1 MGAFQNLSIKWKL
14 KLIIML
20 TSGIALLFASGTL
33 MYRNIETSRK
43 MIRDDLSS
51 LTRVIGMN
59 SVGAIVFN
67 DQQTAENNLAALHAK
82 PYVALAC
89 IYDRSGKIFATYIH
103 EDAVDRISAPLIREP
118 GQYYEGNYLLVFN
131 PVYQEHEVI
140 GTVCIQFDLKGTQRE
155 TLQSAAIFGIILCI
169 AFLIIWVLSASL
181 QKVIS
186 EPILSL
192 TQIARVVSEKKDFSV
207 RARKRSKDET
217 GVLIDVF
224 NDMLAGIQ
232 SRDEKLREYREHLK
246 EQVADRTLE
255 LRQTN
260 EMLQTAKE
268 AAESANRAKSEFLAN
283 MSHEI
288 RTPMNA
294 VLGFADL
301 LKSLIADKRQKSYLE
316 AISSSGKGLLTLIN
330 GILDLSKI
338 EAGKMELQYE
348 PVNPHALFD
357 EIRHMFALQAFEKK
371 IDFTV
376 SLAPDIPDCLM
387 LDEVRLKQ
395 ILFNLI
401 GNAVKFTEHGYVR
414 ITVEKRDSSQDP
426 AGIGLLISVEDS
438 GIGIPEQYHNEI
450 FDAFKQK
457 DGQST
462 KRFGGTG
469 LGLSITKR
477 LVEMMAGTITV
488 DSKEKRGSR
497 FCISIPHVPVA
508 AADIKADI
516 DATFNPD
523 QIVFRAAT
531 VLIADDVAT
540 NRLLIKEFLRSTPM
554 IPLEAENGQAA
565 VLLAKKHK
573 PDVILMDLRMPV
585 LSGLEAMKQIGMDDE
600 TRSIPMIALTASGM
614 KGEKEKMINLGF
626 AGYLTKP
633 IQKATLYQELSRFI
647 SHTRGEK
654 DLPKN
659 RTFALGPINLDCL
672 PKVIEQLENK
682 YMRIWEQTRKNLFFD
697 AIDEFAHQISELG
710 AENAVLILK
719 TYGENLSAL
728 VENFDVENMN
738 SALEAYPKMIES
750 IKSLCAQ
757 DEKEDIH
764 GLEK

>member
-51 LTRVIGMN
+51 LARVIGMN

-67 DQQTAENNLAALHAK
+67 DQQTAETNLAALHAK

-89 IYDRSGKIFATYIH
+89 IYDRSDKIFATYIH
-103 EDAVDRISAPLIREP
+103 EDAVDRISVPPIREP

-131 PVYQEHEVI
+131 PVYQEREVI

-207 RARKRSKDET
+207 RARKHSKDET

-224 NDMLAGIQ
+224 NEMLAGIQ
-232 SRDEKLREYREHLK
+232 SRDEKLQEYREHLE

-348 PVNPHALFD
+348 PVNPQALFD
-357 EIRHMFALQAFEKK
+357 EIRHMFTLQAFEKE

-401 GNAVKFTEHGYVR
+401 GNAVKFTEQGYVR
-414 ITVEKRDSSQDP
+414 ITVEKRASSLDP

-488 DSKEKRGSR
+488 DSKEKQGSR

-540 NRLLIKEFLRSTPM
+540 NRLLIKELLRPTPI

-585 LSGLEAMKQIGMDDE
+585 LSGLEAMKQIGRDDE

-633 IQKATLYQELSRFI
+633 IQKATLFQELSRFI

-659 RTFALGPINLDCL
+659 RTIALGPINFDRL
-672 PKVIEQLENK
+672 PNVIEQLENK
-682 YMRIWEQTRKNLFFD
+682 YMRIWKQTRKNLFFD
-697 AIDEFAHQISELG
+697 AIDEFAHQISGLG
-710 AENAVLILK
+710 EENAVLILK
-719 TYGENLSAL
+719 TYGEDLSAL
-728 VENFDVENMN
+728 AENFDVENMN

-750 IKSLCAQ
+750 IKSLYAQ
-757 DEKEDIH
+757 DTKEDIH